1 MNPRL
6 VEDQREAQQ
15 RLSKK
20 ALLATNP
27 TQVNLNEKEN
37 YHFNIILGRVCSG
50 QLSVLH
56 QGCHQQVCNAGIA
69 GPGLKHAA
77 FSELTW
83 GDLISWDAFF

>member
-27 TQVNLNEKEN
+27 TQVNLSEKKKT
-37 YHFNIILGRVCSG
+37 NIMTT
-50 QLSVLH
+50 
-56 QGCHQQVCNAGIA
+56 
-69 GPGLKHAA
+69 
-77 FSELTW
+77 F
-83 GDLISWDAFF
+83 

>member
-27 TQVNLNEKEN
+27 TQVDLNEKKTRRK
-37 YHFNIILGRVCSG
+37 YFIWL
-50 QLSVLH
+50 
-56 QGCHQQVCNAGIA
+56 
-69 GPGLKHAA
+69 
-77 FSELTW
+77 F
-83 GDLISWDAFF
+83 